1 MVEWWYQAQLWF
13 GVAAGLLMVVM
24 GLIGRKPSG
33 FSLALVAGSEFGLLM
48 QLIASITL
56 VILGERAKLDT
67 WEFFGY
73 LIVALMVPV
82 AAAIW
87 ALIDRNRWSTVVMG
101 AGVLTVVVMLVRM
114 QQIWSGVPVSFAQ

>member
-1 MVEWWYQAQLWF
+1 MLEWWYQAQLWF
-13 GVAAGLLMVVM
+13 GVIAGLLLVVM
-24 GLIGRKPSG
+24 GLIGRRPSG
-33 FSLALVAGSEFGLLM
+33 FSLALVAGSEFGLAM
-48 QLIASITL
+48 QLIASITV

-114 QQIWSGVPVSFAQ
+114 HQIWSGEPVSFA

>member
-1 MVEWWYQAQLWF
+1 MLEWWYQTQLWF
-13 GVAAGLLMVVM
+13 GVAAGLLLVLM
-24 GLIGRKPSG
+24 GLVGRKPSG

-56 VILGERAKLDT
+56 VILGERAVVDT

-73 LIVALMVPV
+73 LIVAILVPV
-82 AAAIW
+82 GTAIW

-101 AGVLTVVVMLVRM
+101 AGVLTVAVMLVRM
-114 QQIWSGVPVSFAQ
+114 NQIWTGEPVSLV

>member
-1 MVEWWYQAQLWF
+1 MLEWWYQAQLWF
-13 GVAAGLLMVVM
+13 GVVAGLLLVVM
-24 GLIGRKPSG
+24 GLIGRRPSG

-101 AGVLTVVVMLVRM
+101 AGVLTVTVMLVRM
-114 QQIWSGVPVSFAQ
+114 QQIWSGTPVSFS

>member
-1 MVEWWYQAQLWF
+1 
-13 GVAAGLLMVVM
+13 M

-56 VILGERAKLDT
+56 VILGERAKIDT

-73 LIVALMVPV
+73 LIVALVVPL

-87 ALIDRNRWSTVVMG
+87 ALVDRNRWSTVVMG
-101 AGVLTVVVMLVRM
+101 AGILTVVVMLVRM
-114 QQIWSGVPVSFAQ
+114 QQIWSGVPVSFA

>member
-1 MVEWWYQAQLWF
+1 MLEWWYQGQLWF
-13 GVAAGLLMVVM
+13 GVAAGLLLVLM
-24 GLIGRKPSG
+24 GLIGRRPSG

-101 AGVLTVVVMLVRM
+101 VGVLTVAVMLVRM
-114 QQIWSGVPVSFAQ
+114 QQIWSGVAVSFAQ

>member
-1 MVEWWYQAQLWF
+1 MLEWWYQAQLWF
-13 GVAAGLLMVVM
+13 GVVAGLLLVMM

-33 FSLALVAGSEFGLLM
+33 FSLALIAGSEFGLLM

-101 AGVLTVVVMLVRM
+101 AGILTVTVMLVRM
-114 QQIWSGVPVSFAQ
+114 QQIWSGTPVSFS

>member
-1 MVEWWYQAQLWF
+1 MLEWWYQAQLWF
-13 GVAAGLLMVVM
+13 GVVAGLLLVVM

-48 QLIASITL
+48 QLIESITL

-67 WEFFGY
+67 LEFFGY
-73 LIVALMVPV
+73 LIVALVVPV

-101 AGVLTVVVMLVRM
+101 AGILTVVVMLVRM
-114 QQIWSGVPVSFAQ
+114 QQIWSGVPVSFA

>member
-1 MVEWWYQAQLWF
+1 MLEWWYQAQLGF
-13 GVAAGLLMVVM
+13 GVVAGLLLVVM
-24 GLIGRKPSG
+24 GLFGRKPSG

-48 QLIASITL
+48 QLIASITI
-56 VILGERAKLDT
+56 VIMGERAKHDT

-101 AGVLTVVVMLVRM
+101 AGILTVVVMLVRM

>member
-1 MVEWWYQAQLWF
+1 MLEWWYQAQLWF
-13 GVAAGLLMVVM
+13 GVVAGLLLVMM

-33 FSLALVAGSEFGLLM
+33 FSLALIAGSEFGLLM

-67 WEFFGY
+67 WEFLGY

-101 AGVLTVVVMLVRM
+101 AGILTVTVMLVRM
-114 QQIWSGVPVSFAQ
+114 QQIWSGTPVSFA

>member
-1 MVEWWYQAQLWF
+1 MLEWWYQAQLWF
-13 GVAAGLLMVVM
+13 GVAAGLLLVAM

-56 VILGERAKLDT
+56 VVLGQRAALDT

-73 LIVALMVPV
+73 LIVAIMVPV
-82 AAAIW
+82 GAAIW
-87 ALIDRNRWSTVVMG
+87 ALVERSRWSTVVMG
-101 AGVLTVVVMLVRM
+101 AGILTVVVMLVRM
-114 QQIWSGVPVSFAQ
+114 QQIWTGVPVSFA

>member
-1 MVEWWYQAQLWF
+1 MLDWWYQAQLWF
-13 GVAAGLLMVVM
+13 GVVAGLLLVAM
-24 GLIGRKPSG
+24 GLIGRRPSG
-33 FSLALVAGSEFGLLM
+33 FSLALVAGSEFGLAM

-56 VILGERAKLDT
+56 VVLGERAKLDT

-73 LIVALMVPV
+73 LIVALLVPI

-114 QQIWSGVPVSFAQ
+114 HQIWSGEPVSFA

>member
-1 MVEWWYQAQLWF
+1 MLEWWYQAQLWF
-13 GVAAGLLMVVM
+13 GVVAGLLLVAM
-24 GLIGRKPSG
+24 GLIGRRPSG
-33 FSLALVAGSEFGLLM
+33 FSLALVAGSEFGLAM

-56 VILGERAKLDT
+56 VVLGERAKLDT

-73 LIVALMVPV
+73 LIVALLVPI

-114 QQIWSGVPVSFAQ
+114 HQIWSGEPVSFA

>member
-1 MVEWWYQAQLWF
+1 MLEWWYQAQLWF
-13 GVAAGLLMVVM
+13 GVIAGLLLVVM

-33 FSLALVAGSEFGLLM
+33 FSLALVAGSEFGLAM

-56 VILGERAKLDT
+56 VILGERAMLDT

-73 LIVALMVPV
+73 LIVALMVPI

-114 QQIWSGVPVSFAQ
+114 QQIWTGVPVSFA

>member
-1 MVEWWYQAQLWF
+1 MLEWWYQAQLWF
-13 GVAAGLLMVVM
+13 GVAAGLLLVVM

-48 QLIASITL
+48 QLIASINL
-56 VILGERAKLDT
+56 VVLGQRAVLDT

-73 LIVALMVPV
+73 LIVAIMVPV
-82 AAAIW
+82 GAAIW
-87 ALIDRNRWSTVVMG
+87 ALVERSRWSTVVMG

-114 QQIWSGVPVSFAQ
+114 QQIWTGVPVSFA

>member
-1 MVEWWYQAQLWF
+1 MLEWWYQAQLWY
-13 GVAAGLLMVVM
+13 GVAAGLLLVLM
-24 GLIGRKPSG
+24 GLVGRKPSG

-56 VILGERAKLDT
+56 VVLGQRAVLDT

-82 AAAIW
+82 GAAIW
-87 ALIDRNRWSTVVMG
+87 ALVERSRWSTVIMG

-114 QQIWSGVPVSFAQ
+114 HQIWTGQVVSFA

>member
-13 GVAAGLLMVVM
+13 GVAAGLLLVVM

-48 QLIASITL
+48 QLIASIAL

-73 LIVALMVPV
+73 LIVALMVPL

-101 AGVLTVVVMLVRM
+101 AGILTVVVMLVRM
-114 QQIWSGVPVSFAQ
+114 KQIWSGVPVSFAQ

>member
-13 GVAAGLLMVVM
+13 GVVAGLLLVVM
-24 GLIGRKPSG
+24 GLVGRKPSG

-48 QLIASITL
+48 KLIVSITL
-56 VILGERAKLDT
+56 VIMGERAKLDT

-101 AGVLTVVVMLVRM
+101 AGMLTVVVMLVRM
-114 QQIWSGVPVSFAQ
+114 QQIWSGQALSLI

>member
-1 MVEWWYQAQLWF
+1 MLEWWYLAQLWF
-13 GVAAGLLMVVM
+13 GVAAGLLLVAM

-56 VILGERAKLDT
+56 VVLGERAALDT

-73 LIVALMVPV
+73 LIVAIIVPV
-82 AAAIW
+82 GAAIW
-87 ALIDRNRWSTVVMG
+87 ALVERSRWSTVIMG

-114 QQIWSGVPVSFAQ
+114 HQIWTGDAASFS

>member
-1 MVEWWYQAQLWF
+1 MLEWWYQAQLWF
-13 GVAAGLLMVVM
+13 GVVAGLLLVVM

-33 FSLALVAGSEFGLLM
+33 FSLALIAGSEFGLLM

-56 VILGERAKLDT
+56 VIMGERAKLDT

-87 ALIDRNRWSTVVMG
+87 ALVDRNRWSTVVMG
-101 AGVLTVVVMLVRM
+101 AGILTVTVMLVRM
-114 QQIWSGVPVSFAQ
+114 QQIWSGTPVSFS

>member
-1 MVEWWYQAQLWF
+1 MLEWWYQAQLWY
-13 GVAAGLLMVVM
+13 GVAAGLLLVLM

-33 FSLALVAGSEFGLLM
+33 FSLAWVAGSEFGLLM

-56 VILGERAKLDT
+56 VILGERAALDT

-73 LIVALMVPV
+73 LIVAIMVPFG
-82 AAAIW
+82 AAIW
-87 ALIDRNRWSTVVMG
+87 ALVERSRWSTVIMG

-114 QQIWSGVPVSFAQ
+114 HQIWTGNVVSFA

>member
-1 MVEWWYQAQLWF
+1 MLEWWYQAQLWF
-13 GVAAGLLMVVM
+13 GVVAGLLLVVM
-24 GLIGRKPSG
+24 GLFGRKPSG
-33 FSLALVAGSEFGLLM
+33 LSLALVAGSEFGLLM

>member
-1 MVEWWYQAQLWF
+1 MLEWWYQAQLWF
-13 GVAAGLLMVVM
+13 GVVAGLLLVVM

-48 QLIASITL
+48 QLCASITM

-87 ALIDRNRWSTVVMG
+87 ALIDRDRWSTVVMG

-114 QQIWSGVPVSFAQ
+114 QQIWSGVTVSFAQ

>member
-1 MVEWWYQAQLWF
+1 MLEWWYQAQLWY
-13 GVAAGLLMVVM
+13 GVAAGVLLVVM

-56 VILGERAKLDT
+56 MILGERAALDT

-73 LIVALMVPV
+73 LIVAIMVPV
-82 AAAIW
+82 GAAIW
-87 ALIDRNRWSTVVMG
+87 ALVERSRWSTVIMG

-114 QQIWSGVPVSFAQ
+114 HQIWTGNVVSFA

>member
-1 MVEWWYQAQLWF
+1 MLEWWYQAQLWF
-13 GVAAGLLMVVM
+13 GVAAGLLLVLM
-24 GLIGRKPSG
+24 GLVGRKPSG

-56 VILGERAKLDT
+56 VILGERAVIDT

-73 LIVALMVPV
+73 LIVAILVPV
-82 AAAIW
+82 GTAIW

-114 QQIWSGVPVSFAQ
+114 NQIWTGEPVSLV

>member
-1 MVEWWYQAQLWF
+1 MLEWWYQAQLWF
-13 GVAAGLLMVVM
+13 GVAAGLLLVLL
-24 GLIGRKPSG
+24 GLIGRRPSG

-101 AGVLTVVVMLVRM
+101 AGVLTVTVMLVRM
-114 QQIWSGVPVSFAQ
+114 QQIWSGAPVSFS

>member
-1 MVEWWYQAQLWF
+1 MLEWWYQTQLWF
-13 GVAAGLLMVVM
+13 GLVAGLLLVVM

-101 AGVLTVVVMLVRM
+101 AGILTVTVMLVRM
-114 QQIWSGVPVSFAQ
+114 QQIWTGDVVSFA

>member
-1 MVEWWYQAQLWF
+1 MLEWWYQAQLWF
-13 GVAAGLLMVVM
+13 GVVSGLLLVMM

-101 AGVLTVVVMLVRM
+101 AGILTVTVMLVRM
-114 QQIWSGVPVSFAQ
+114 QQIWSGTPVSFS

>member
-13 GVAAGLLMVVM
+13 GVVAGLLLVVM

-73 LIVALMVPV
+73 LIVALMVPL

-101 AGVLTVVVMLVRM
+101 AGILTVVVMLVRM
-114 QQIWSGVPVSFAQ
+114 QQIWSGVSVSFAQ

>member
-1 MVEWWYQAQLWF
+1 MLEWWYQAQLWF
-13 GVAAGLLMVVM
+13 GVGAGLLLVLM
-24 GLIGRKPSG
+24 GLVGRKPSG

-56 VILGERAKLDT
+56 VVLGQRAVIDT

-73 LIVALMVPV
+73 LIVAIMVPV
-82 AAAIW
+82 GAAIW
-87 ALIDRNRWSTVVMG
+87 ALVDRNRWSTVVMG

-114 QQIWSGVPVSFAQ
+114 HQIWTGEAVSFS

>member
-1 MVEWWYQAQLWF
+1 MLEWWYQAQLWF
-13 GVAAGLLMVVM
+13 GVAAGLLLVLM
-24 GLIGRKPSG
+24 GLVGRKPSG

-56 VILGERAKLDT
+56 VVLGQRAVLDT

-82 AAAIW
+82 GAAIW
-87 ALIDRNRWSTVVMG
+87 ALVERSRWSTVIMG

-114 QQIWSGVPVSFAQ
+114 HQIWTGQVVSFA